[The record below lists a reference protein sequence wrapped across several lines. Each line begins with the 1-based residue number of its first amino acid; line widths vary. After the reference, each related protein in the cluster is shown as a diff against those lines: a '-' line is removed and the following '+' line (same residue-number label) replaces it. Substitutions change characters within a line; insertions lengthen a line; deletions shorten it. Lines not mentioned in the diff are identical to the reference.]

1 MRKNMKLTN
10 IRINGF
16 KSFEYLDLPL
26 DNMTVCI
33 GANGSGKSNLLS
45 AFYFLQR
52 IAEGRFSYAIAK
64 AGGAHS
70 LLYNGPD
77 TTKKVE
83 FTLTFEEFVY
93 HAACELS
100 NDDTLV
106 FIQESIERPQIF
118 PGGVMEVSNANNP
131 PGYRESILTRWNYD
145 LLDGKEIKKFLSDTY
160 VYHFHDTSE
169 TSGVRLIGPISDN
182 FSLKPDGS
190 NLAAYLYLI
199 MHRYP
204 EHYEQILETVRLAAP
219 FFHSFIL
226 RPTAENQE
234 MIRLEWQ
241 EEGTD
246 TVFQG
251 HQMSDGLLRFTSL
264 VTLLMQPVQLRPSI
278 IIIDEPELGLHPVAI
293 DILAGLVKSASA
305 NSQVLITTQ
314 SPLLLNQFTLDEI
327 RIVERKHGHS
337 TIRTPDQEALKEWL
351 EDYSPAELWQS
362 GILGGDPSVILR

>member
-1 MRKNMKLTN
+1 MKLKN
-10 IRINGF
+10 ICIKGF
-16 KSFEYLDLPL
+16 KSLEYVDLPL
-26 DNMTVCI
+26 NHLTVCI

-45 AFYFLQR
+45 AFYFLHR

-77 TTKKVE
+77 TTKKIE

-93 HAACELS
+93 HAACEPS
-100 NDDTLV
+100 SDDNLV
-106 FIQESIERPQIF
+106 FIQEDIKRPQTF
-118 PGGVMEVSNANNP
+118 PGGVREVSHAKNP
-131 PGYRESILTRWNYD
+131 PGYRESILIRLNYD
-145 LLDGKEIKKFLSDTY
+145 LLDGKKIKKFLSDTS
-160 VYHFHDTSE
+160 VYHFHDTSD
-169 TSGVRLIGPISDN
+169 TSGARLIGPISDN
-182 FSLKPDGS
+182 FSLKPDAS

-199 MHRYP
+199 MNQYP
-204 EHYEQILETVRLAAP
+204 QHFELIQETVRLAAP
-219 FFHSFIL
+219 FFHTFIL

-234 MIRLEWQ
+234 MIRLAWQ
-241 EEGTD
+241 EEGSD
-246 TVFQG
+246 TIFQG

-264 VTLLMQPVQLRPSI
+264 VTLLMQPVELRPSI

-293 DILAGLVKSASA
+293 DILAGLMKSASA
-305 NSQVLITTQ
+305 HNQVLITTQ

-327 RIVERKHGHS
+327 RIIERKHGYS

-362 GILGGDPSVILR
+362 GLLGGDPSVILR